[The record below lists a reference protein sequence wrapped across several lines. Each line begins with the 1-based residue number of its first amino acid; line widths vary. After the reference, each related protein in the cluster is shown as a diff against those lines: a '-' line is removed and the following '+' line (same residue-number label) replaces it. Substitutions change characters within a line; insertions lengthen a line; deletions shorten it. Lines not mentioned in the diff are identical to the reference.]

1 MRLAKLEE
9 SLANISETLVL
20 FRDNDMATNNVTCS
34 IEVLQSIE
42 EFEAEESKPQ
52 DKAYLQKKVVLN
64 TYRRLLDSIIRSKLR
79 FASY

>member
-20 FRDNDMATNNVTCS
+20 FRDNMATNNVTCS
-34 IEVLQSIE
+34 LEVLQRIE

-52 DKAYLQKKVVLN
+52 DKAYLQKKVILN

-79 FASY
+79 FANY